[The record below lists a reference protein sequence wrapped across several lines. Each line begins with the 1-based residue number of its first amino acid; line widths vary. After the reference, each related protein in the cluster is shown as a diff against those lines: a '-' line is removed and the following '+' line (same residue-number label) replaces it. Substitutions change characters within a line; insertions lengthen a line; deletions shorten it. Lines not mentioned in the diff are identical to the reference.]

1 LLWFDGLSAEQMTG
15 MRPAPPAPTSDGP
28 GRAVAALRGVLD
40 VSRLSL
46 CQPPLTQVLDAV
58 ARTVAE
64 AIDFSTVVVNAYRS
78 QDDAY
83 EVITVHGSER
93 ARVIL
98 QGNVT
103 AGSTWKSLLDPR
115 FACHGVYFIPA
126 GAVPFEELDPTLE
139 WYTPEVRD
147 AAPAAEGDWD
157 PDDAL
162 FAPIEGP
169 GGRRYAVIS
178 IDDPVSGRR
187 PDDEQ
192 LEVLGVLAAH
202 AAMAIENA
210 RQLHALEGA
219 VGRHRAVLASALD
232 CVIAMDR
239 DGRVLEFNPAA
250 ERTFGYRADDVVG
263 RELAELIVPPATREQ
278 HRRGVARSLTGEPRL
293 LGRRTEFVAM
303 RADGSEFPVELSL
316 ALPQS
321 TQKDGLIFYG
331 FIRDISE
338 RRRGEEQLTYMA
350 YHDALTELPNRI
362 LAEEQI
368 ELALARARRGDGA
381 VALMFVDLDGFK
393 EVNDQLGHAAGDQL
407 LAGVAARLRS
417 VLRDSDILARHG
429 GDEFLVLLADLPSDA
444 TMAVEHVGS
453 KLLGSLREP
462 FDLVGRKL
470 RTGASIGVSLYPAD
484 ADDTETLLRH
494 ADAAMY
500 LAKAA
505 GGRRI
510 AFHERS
516 DAILSRRAS
525 LSAQL
530 RRAMAAG
537 ELALHYQ
544 PVWTVDGIRGIAGV
558 EALLRWQ
565 HPEHGLLRPDA
576 FINTAEQSLA
586 GDELSTWIL
595 REACR
600 QAHAWREQDVNP
612 PIGINVSHQQILTPG
627 YARRF
632 AELTSHYGLRTD
644 HFIFEL
650 TESAWTIDA
659 APVRTAVTQLRA
671 TGAAVAMDDFGA
683 GYSSLSRLRQ
693 LDFDVIKIDRSL
705 LVGVPADPAASAVLR
720 AVLELAGACRAPVV
734 AEGVESEEQ
743 VELLRSWGVTHMQ
756 GFLFGHPLLADRLAA
771 LFRRHR
777 AEVVPPARGIGAPT
791 PSARDAR
798 SHVG

>member
-1 LLWFDGLSAEQMTG
+1 MTG
-15 MRPAPPAPTSDGP
+15 TRHASPRPIADAP

-46 CQPPLTQVLDAV
+46 RQPPVAEVLDLV
-58 ARTVAE
+58 ARTVVE
-64 AIDFSTVVVNAYRS
+64 TVDFSTVVINAYHV

-83 EVITVHGSER
+83 EVIIVHGSER
-93 ARVIL
+93 ARGIL

-103 AGSTWKSLLDPR
+103 AGSTWEPLLDPR
-115 FACHGVYFIPA
+115 FARHGVYFIPA
-126 GAVPFEELDPTLE
+126 GAVPLQELDPTPA
-139 WYTPEVRD
+139 WYTTEVRD
-147 AAPAAEGDWD
+147 ADRTAEGDWH

-169 GGRRYAVIS
+169 GGRRYGVIS
-178 IDDPVSGRR
+178 VDDPVSGRR
-187 PDDEQ
+187 PDDDQ

-210 RQLHALEGA
+210 RQLHSLEGA
-219 VGRHRAVLASALD
+219 VERHRAVLNSALD

-239 DGRVLEFNPAA
+239 NGRVLEFNPAA

-263 RELAELIVPPATREQ
+263 RDLADLIVPPATREE
-278 HRRGVARSLTGEPRL
+278 HRRAVARGLATGDWGL
-293 LGRRTEFVAM
+293 LGRRAEFVAM

-316 ALPQS
+316 AVPQS
-321 TQKDGLIFYG
+321 TDDDGLMIYG
-331 FIRDISE
+331 FVRDISE

-350 YHDALTELPNRI
+350 YHDALTGLPNRI
-362 LAEEQI
+362 LASEQI
-368 ELALARARRGDGA
+368 ELALARARRRDGA

-393 EVNDQLGHAAGDQL
+393 EVNDQLGHAAGDEL
-407 LAGVAARLRS
+407 LAGVASRLRS

-429 GDEFLVLLADLPSDA
+429 GDEFLVLLADLPPDA
-444 TMAVEHVGS
+444 VVAVEHVGS
-453 KLLGSLREP
+453 KLLDSLREP
-462 FDLVGRKL
+462 FELVGRRL

-484 ADDTETLLRH
+484 AGDTETLLRH

-516 DAILSRRAS
+516 EAILSRRAG

-530 RRAMAAG
+530 RRAMA
-537 ELALHYQ
+537 EHQLELHYQ
-544 PVWTVDGIRGIAGV
+544 PVWTVVGTRGIAGV

-565 HPEHGLLRPDA
+565 HPVHGLLRPDA

-586 GDELSTWIL
+586 SDELSTWML

-600 QAHAWREQDVNP
+600 QAYVWREQDVDL
-612 PIGINVSHQQILTPG
+612 PIGINVSHQQILSSG

-632 AELTSHYGLRTD
+632 AELISEYGLQAD

-659 APVRTAVTQLRA
+659 AAVRTEVAQLRA
-671 TGAAVAMDDFGA
+671 TGAAVALDDFGA

-693 LDFDVIKIDRSL
+693 LDFDVLKIDGSL
-705 LVGVPADPAASAVLR
+705 LVGVPADAAATEIFC
-720 AVLELAGACRAPVV
+720 AALELAGACRVSVV
-734 AEGVESEEQ
+734 AEGVETEQQ

-756 GFLFGHPLLADRLAA
+756 GFLFGHPLVADRLAA
-771 LFRRHR
+771 LFGRYPSKIR
-777 AEVVPPARGIGAPT
+777 PPSRGFGGPT
-791 PSARDAR
+791 PSAREAG
-798 SHVG
+798 SHVA